1 MEEALN
7 NYECGM
13 LDRRLFH
20 KLIMAVYPVLGQLWS
35 KLALYYFMYTCIV
48 RVCSVNAC
56 KHLVENGKK
65 MKIVVDHAKLEHVTE
80 AWLTH
85 DWYLTG
91 IRRSAFGR
99 SLLETKRRT

>member
-48 RVCSVNAC
+48 RVGSVNAC
-56 KHLVENGKK
+56 KHLAENGKK
-65 MKIVVDHAKLEHVTE
+65 SENC
-80 AWLTH
+80 
-85 DWYLTG
+85 G
-91 IRRSAFGR
+91 
-99 SLLETKRRT
+99 